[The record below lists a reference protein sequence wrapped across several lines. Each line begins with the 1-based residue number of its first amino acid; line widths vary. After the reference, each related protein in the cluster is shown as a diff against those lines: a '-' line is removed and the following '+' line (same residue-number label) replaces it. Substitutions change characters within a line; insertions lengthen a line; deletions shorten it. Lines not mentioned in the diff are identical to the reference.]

1 MKKIVENE
9 KITLVYHEADKIVHH
24 TIHHEISG
32 EDFRSVLLKGSDI
45 FEEEGATKWLSDDR
59 ANGPFNEEDTDWSI
73 NVWSKKV
80 VAAGWKFWALVL
92 PEDVIG
98 KLTLQGIVDFYA
110 EMGVTV
116 QIFSDPDEAMRWL
129 KSV

>member
-1 MKKIVENE
+1 MKTIVENE
-9 KITLVYHEADKIVHH
+9 KITLVFHEADGIVQH
-24 TIHHEISG
+24 TIHQPIEG
-32 EDFRSVLLKGSDI
+32 DDFRSVLIRGSEI
-45 FEEEGATKWLSDDR
+45 FEEYKATKWLSDDR
-59 ANGPFNEEDTDWSI
+59 ANGPFNEEDTDWSV

-80 VAAGWKFWALVL
+80 VAAGWKHWALVL

-110 EMGVTV
+110 DMGVTV
-116 QIFSDPDEAMRWL
+116 QIFSDPAEAMTWL